1 MHVGNQVSCECQ
13 VVLAEIYSQ
22 LCQVSFVIHCERVR
36 TVAMATVI
44 SQHVCHLGCHLE
56 FFKNFIFSKSAQRIF
71 LNKWKKWI

>member
-1 MHVGNQVSCECQ
+1 MHVGNQVSCEYQ

-44 SQHVCHLGCHLE
+44 S
-56 FFKNFIFSKSAQRIF
+56 
-71 LNKWKKWI
+71 